1 MAPFRDYPFRAL
13 REGIR
18 TYYRAHLP
26 LTAEVRKRA
35 EVNPGN
41 GCVIIGWN
49 RLVGELAAHPVS
61 LLGEDDPAAK
71 PSNGEGRS
79 ARAQPSAYDCNIC
92 TDCLRQ

>member
-1 MAPFRDYPFRAL
+1 MAPFYDYPFRAL

-18 TYYRAHLP
+18 NYYRDHLP

-49 RLVGELAAHPVS
+49 RLVGELAAHPVIPTALS
-61 LLGEDDPAAK
+61 PD
-71 PSNGEGRS
+71 
-79 ARAQPSAYDCNIC
+79 
-92 TDCLRQ
+92 LRPFPGGD